1 MTKEEHLEILT
12 KIKEISNIGND
23 GNEDC
28 YVIHNM
34 LFPMMD
40 EGFEPDNEIL
50 SNILKEQPDLV
61 DEIQIFKHVVK
72 EVRQAFRNI
81 ERAMTPY

>member
-12 KIKEISNIGND
+12 KIKEISNKE
-23 GNEDC
+23 NEDC